1 VFSLI
6 HLLFIYEIDLEILF
20 LWIVGVFIAFLSVLM
35 INLSVDILKSLTI
48 DFTASMNDL
57 L

>member
-1 VFSLI
+1 MFSLI

-20 LWIVGVFIAFLSVLM
+20 LWIVGGFIAFLSVLM
-35 INLSVDILKSLTI
+35 INLSVDISKSLTI
-48 DFTASMNDL
+48 DFTASINDL